1 MMWYG
6 NQGRIQGGLRV
17 QTSLRQY
24 DEKNC
29 DVSFSQCFYDISVQW
44 SFNVDLFMQTFDII
58 DWLKIQSRWLLS
70 GA

>member
-24 DEKNC
+24 DEKKF
-29 DVSFSQCFYDISVQW
+29 DVPSVSVSTTYQCS
-44 SFNVDLFMQTFDII
+44 VDLFMQTFDII
-58 DWLKIQSRWLLS
+58 D
-70 GA
+70 